1 MSKSNFV
8 ERGDSVKLVFNVL
21 LALVVLIIFSGQSTV
36 GQNSPAQAPEGAA
49 VVVKGKRLFYFYSNV
64 GEYTP
69 RQRAIMASQA
79 LQTLAESPDFDVNS
93 VRVQE
98 TASGTDIVSGST
110 IIATVTPE
118 DAKIAQSST
127 TQMANEFASRVR
139 LAVSQRREATTASS
153 LALAVGLTV
162 AATFIL
168 LFSLILVSKL
178 ASDLCVWISR
188 QRGLA
193 IKGLRIQNAELIGAN
208 ALADLY
214 LTLVKFLQILLWFSL
229 FATFIVQV
237 LGFYPSTK
245 HLAKA
250 VIANTMAPLASIWE
264 KILEYFPSLAMLVLI
279 VLATYAVIGFARFFF
294 DSVRDGTIKFAD
306 FDPDWAEPT
315 FKLSRFLILA
325 FAMMVA
331 MPYLP
336 GWESPA
342 FKQVG
347 LVIGILVSFGSTGVV
362 SNVMAGAVLTYTN
375 AFKFGDR
382 VKIADTVGDIVEK
395 NLFVTKVRTPKNEVV
410 SIPNGT
416 ILTSNVT
423 NYSTLAREKQ
433 LILYTSVTIGYDEPW
448 QQVEACLLAAA
459 SDSYG
464 LLKDPKP
471 FILQNELA
479 DFYVDYQ
486 LNVYTELANEM
497 PVVYSELHK
506 RIQDKFNEA
515 GIEIMSPHIYALR
528 DGNEIAIPKQ
538 YRGENYKRPTFGIT
552 QT

>member
-1 MSKSNFV
+1 
-8 ERGDSVKLVFNVL
+8 VKLILNVL
-21 LALVVLIIFSGQSTV
+21 LALFVLIIFAGQSTI
-36 GQNSPAQAPEGAA
+36 GQTSLNETPPARSSEGAA

-79 LQTLAESPDFDVNS
+79 LQTLAENPDFDVNS
-93 VRVQE
+93 IRVQE
-98 TASGTDIVSGST
+98 TSSGTDVVSGST

-127 TQMANEFASRVR
+127 TQMANDFASRVR
-139 LAVSQRREATTASS
+139 LAVAERKEETTASRM
-153 LALAVGLTV
+153 ALGVGLTV
-162 AATFIL
+162 ASTFIL
-168 LFSLILVSKL
+168 LFSLILISKVG
-178 ASDLCVWISR
+178 ADLCVGIGR
-188 QRGLA
+188 QRGRG
-193 IKGLRIQNAELIGAN
+193 IKGLKIQNAELIGAN
-208 ALADLY
+208 ALADL
-214 LTLVKFLQILLWFSL
+214 LLSVVKFSQILLWFVL
-229 FATFIVQV
+229 IATYIVQV

-245 HLAKA
+245 HLARA
-250 VIANTMAPLASIWE
+250 VMANTVAPLASIWE
-264 KILEYFPSLAMLVLI
+264 RVLEYFPSLAMLVFITL
-279 VLATYAVIGFARFFF
+279 VTYAVIGFARFFF
-294 DSVRDGTIKFAD
+294 DSLRDETIKFAD

-315 FKLSRFLILA
+315 YKLSRFLILA
-325 FAMMVA
+325 FGLMVA
-331 MPYLP
+331 LPYLP

-382 VKIADTVGDIVEK
+382 VKIGDTVGDIVEK

-416 ILTSNVT
+416 IMSSNVT

-448 QQVEACLLAAA
+448 EKVEAALMAAA
-459 SDSYG
+459 SESYG
-464 LLKDPKP
+464 LLKEPKP

-497 PVVYSELHK
+497 PFVYSELHK
-506 RIQDKFNEA
+506 KIQDKFNEA
-515 GIEIMSPHIYALR
+515 GMEIMSPHIFAVR

-538 YRGENYKRPTFGIT
+538 YRGDNYKRPTFGIS